1 MHKAPMSSPL
11 ILIVR
16 PPRQALADIAVCEEA
31 GWRAQVFSPMDIE
44 ADQDALTGLDS
55 RVRQADAV
63 FWVSPSAVSVG
74 GASVDF
80 TDSRIHH
87 IAVGEG
93 TKKALSRFCPHEVL
107 CPSQG
112 NDSEA
117 VWELPV
123 WKQLPLAARILVVRG
138 HGGRNWLIEKLT
150 EKGFRVDVAEVY
162 FRRQRQLDWAWF
174 QQQQPQAAFVASA
187 ESVRLLF
194 GQVPPQLVQLL
205 KTLLYLTHH
214 VRIAEALKTAGAE
227 NIRVIPKL
235 DAHALNHALYGEKN
249 E

>member
-1 MHKAPMSSPL
+1 MHKAPLFPPL

-16 PPRQALADIAVCEEA
+16 PPRQALADVAVCEEA
-31 GWRAQVFSPMDIE
+31 GWRAQIFSPMDIE
-44 ADQDALTGLDS
+44 ADHEAVESLNE
-55 RVRQADAV
+55 RARQADAV

-74 GASVDF
+74 ARAVDF
-80 TDSRIHH
+80 TNSSTRH

-93 TKKALSRFCPHEVL
+93 TKKGLSVFCPYEVL

-123 WKQLPLAARILVVRG
+123 WKQLPLTARILIVRG

-150 EKGFRVDVAEVY
+150 AKGFTVDVAEVY
-162 FRRQRQLDWAWF
+162 FRRERQLDWVWF

-187 ESVRLLF
+187 ECVRLLF
-194 GQVPPQLVQLL
+194 GQVPPSLAQLL

-214 VRIAEALKTAGAE
+214 VRIAEALKAAGAE
-227 NIRVIPKL
+227 HIRVIPKL